1 MIYLVSISIASILA
15 NGLLGFKY
23 YKNLKEKEELSVKLK
38 TVTDFAEGLSKKLL
52 KEVDEKRAKIKLL
65 KEIED
70 KKANIPTTIKAVA
83 LEVISEEPKTAPA
96 KKRGR
101 RRKPNTNKA
110 I

>member
-52 KEVDEKRAKIKLL
+52 KEVEEKRAIKAVAIQVA
-65 KEIED
+65 EV
-70 KKANIPTTIKAVA
+70 KAVA
-83 LEVISEEPKTAPA
+83 LEETSEEPKTAPA

>member
-52 KEVDEKRAKIKLL
+52 NEVEEKRA
-65 KEIED
+65 
-70 KKANIPTTIKAVA
+70 IKAVA
-83 LEVISEEPKTAPA
+83 IQVAAPKAVASEEISEEPKTAPA

>member
-52 KEVDEKRAKIKLL
+52 KEVEEKRAIKAVAIQVA
-65 KEIED
+65 EV
-70 KKANIPTTIKAVA
+70 KAVA
-83 LEVISEEPKTAPA
+83 LEEISEEPKTAPA